1 MLEHPNERR
10 RDRRLPVQMP
20 VVLKG
25 TDATGREFFD
35 RAEIVSLDEHGARAH
50 TRFQLQVG
58 SEVTVELPGDAR
70 PRPMRIVWCGEAESF
85 YDGVIG
91 LEFVDANDS
100 WNLESLRIRWGA
112 RNY

>member
-1 MLEHPNERR
+1 MSEHPNDRR

-25 TDATGREFFD
+25 TDAAGRVFFD
-35 RAEIVSLDEHGARAH
+35 RAEIVSIDERGAQAH

-58 SEVTVELPGDAR
+58 SEVTIELPADDR
-70 PRPMRIVWCGEAESF
+70 PRRMRVVWSGEAESF
-85 YDGVIG
+85 YDGMIG
-91 LEFVDANDS
+91 LEFVDTNDS

>member
-1 MLEHPNERR
+1 
-10 RDRRLPVQMP
+10 MP

-58 SEVTVELPGDAR
+58 SEVTVELPGDDR
-70 PRPMRIVWCGEAESF
+70 PRLMRIVWCGEAESF

>member
-1 MLEHPNERR
+1 MSDHPNDRR

-25 TDATGREFFD
+25 TDAAGREFFD
-35 RAEIVSLDEHGARAH
+35 RAEIVSIDARGARAH
-50 TRFQLQVG
+50 SRFQLQVG
-58 SEVTVELPGDAR
+58 SEVTVELPGDDR
-70 PRPMRIVWCGEAESF
+70 PRRMRIVWSGEAESF
-85 YDGVIG
+85 YDGMIG

>member
-1 MLEHPNERR
+1 MPPDPSEQR

-20 VVLKG
+20 VVLRG
-25 TDATGREFFD
+25 TDTAGRDFFD
-35 RAEIVSLDEHGARAH
+35 RAEIVSIDERGARAH
-50 TRFQLQVG
+50 TRFHLQVG
-58 SEVTVELPGDAR
+58 SEVTGELPADER
-70 PRPMRIVWCGEAESF
+70 PRRMRVVWSGETESF

-91 LEFVDANDS
+91 LEFADANDS